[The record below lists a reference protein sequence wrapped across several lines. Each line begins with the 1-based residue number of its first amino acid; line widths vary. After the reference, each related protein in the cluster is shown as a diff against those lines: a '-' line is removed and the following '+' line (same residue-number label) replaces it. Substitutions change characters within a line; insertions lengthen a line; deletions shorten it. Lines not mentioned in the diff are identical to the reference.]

1 MSTIQDPKEHLREV
15 LTVAE
20 RHLRVIAELP
30 SFTPERQRAHHVG
43 LYLAW
48 LSYAYVL
55 DAWLKADP
63 HAAQAARERLQELL
77 DDGLNAGEWLWEQ
90 LEAHGVD
97 PDKVDELQCCND
109 VVAEPTVSVVAVT
122 QPAEEIKNG

>member
-1 MSTIQDPKEHLREV
+1 MSEIQDPQEHLREV

-30 SFTPERQRAHHVG
+30 SLTPERQRAHHVG

-63 HAAQAARERLQELL
+63 DAAQAARVRLRELL
-77 DDGLNAGEWLWEQ
+77 DDGLNAGEWLWKQ
-90 LEAHGVD
+90 LEAHGID

-109 VVAEPTVSVVAVT
+109 VVAESPVASSVVA
-122 QPAEEIKNG
+122 QPAEQDQEI